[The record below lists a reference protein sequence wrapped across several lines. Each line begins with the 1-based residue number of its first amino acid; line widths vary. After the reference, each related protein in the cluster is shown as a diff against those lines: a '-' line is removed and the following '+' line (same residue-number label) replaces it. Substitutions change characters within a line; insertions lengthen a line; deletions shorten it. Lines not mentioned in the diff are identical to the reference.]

1 MPELIQ
7 RREDSGMS
15 VIHSVVGIKDDFIL
29 TKKPR
34 FLLALFILFNVWLI
48 KINLEHQILVLT
60 IGSKVFY
67 PNVV

>member
-15 VIHSVVGIKDDFIL
+15 VIQSVVGIKDDFIL

-34 FLLALFILFNVWLI
+34 ILLAFFHFV
-48 KINLEHQILVLT
+48 
-60 IGSKVFY
+60 
-67 PNVV
+67 